1 MDVLTVEN
9 ELRQVV
15 SRLVTQVELATK
27 QGKLDINLALEDA
40 LIPILKELFHLPK
53 LHNLNAKQKNFPG
66 IDLGDEFDRVAF
78 QVTATTDLEKIKKT
92 LNVFIEKNYQSN
104 FDELYVLMLVK
115 KQKSYSQLSIDKII
129 GDVFTFNTNTHVI
142 DPGDILAKASNL
154 RVTAQKRIL
163 HEFKLILGEIDGY
176 LALRESTT
184 ELPRAYTTNLAPI
197 SFPNTVYVAQLTI
210 VKKEVFERAR
220 AELGY
225 KGRRSSDMFLCVRL
239 ALALEGSQFSAWTF
253 HDGKL
258 FTFSN
263 FDDHT
268 ALMSIVD
275 KGSIEELDSNELY
288 DSEYVEYENV
298 FKSLLQG
305 QVREQVKDYC
315 IGFDMFEK
323 QYYFQPEDKEQI
335 SRKEKWIGL
344 KAAQRT
350 VFERVESK
358 KEPGKV
364 AHFKHLSFQ
373 LTFVKIQDQFH
384 AMIVPSWL
392 YTYNTHRRSRF
403 HDKLVSKQKG
413 LENNQAVRNLT
424 RFVSYFLAQM
434 DAQLGESIKFEQLIQ
449 LAPEEN
455 PLSSD
460 ENVEEEAEV

>member
-1 MDVLTVEN
+1 M
-9 ELRQVV
+9 
-15 SRLVTQVELATK
+15 
-27 QGKLDINLALEDA
+27 
-40 LIPILKELFHLPK
+40 
-53 LHNLNAKQKNFPG
+53 
-66 IDLGDEFDRVAF
+66 
-78 QVTATTDLEKIKKT
+78 
-92 LNVFIEKNYQSN
+92 
-104 FDELYVLMLVK
+104 
-115 KQKSYSQLSIDKII
+115 
-129 GDVFTFNTNTHVI
+129 
-142 DPGDILAKASNL
+142 
-154 RVTAQKRIL
+154 

-197 SFPNTVYVAQLTI
+197 SFPSTVYVAQLTI

-323 QYYFQPEDKEQI
+323 QYYFQP
-335 SRKEKWIGL
+335 
-344 KAAQRT
+344 
-350 VFERVESK
+350 
-358 KEPGKV
+358 
-364 AHFKHLSFQ
+364 
-373 LTFVKIQDQFH
+373 
-384 AMIVPSWL
+384 
-392 YTYNTHRRSRF
+392 
-403 HDKLVSKQKG
+403 
-413 LENNQAVRNLT
+413 
-424 RFVSYFLAQM
+424 
-434 DAQLGESIKFEQLIQ
+434 
-449 LAPEEN
+449 
-455 PLSSD
+455 
-460 ENVEEEAEV
+460 